1 MEGLGGEQIVK
12 SPEPSFWRGRRV
24 FVTGHTGF
32 KGSWLCLWLHAMGA
46 RVFGYSDCVPT
57 SPSHFETA
65 KITELLVQDTR
76 GDVFCRSA
84 LQAALDTA
92 DAEVVFHLAAQ
103 PLVSIG
109 YQDPVRTFEVNVNGT
124 LNLLECIRRK
134 KTPAAVIVVTSDKCY
149 APAEPSV
156 ALRESDPMGGLDPYS
171 SSKGVAELISACY
184 RYSFFSDQTSSPI
197 RLATV
202 RAGNVIGGGDWATNR
217 LIPDAARQL
226 SQQQSLVLRNP
237 AAIRPWQ
244 HVLEPLSGYMM
255 LAEKLSGA
263 DGGRFAEG
271 WNFGP
276 LASDALPV
284 HQVAEWFADEWG
296 AGEVLVDT
304 RQSIGR
310 ETGVLRLAIDK
321 AMAELGWWPVW
332 SVREAVKRAAS
343 WYRDF
348 YRSPHSDVRTRSLS
362 EIADFSRQA
371 DRSI

>member
-1 MEGLGGEQIVK
+1 MK
-12 SPEPSFWRGRRV
+12 PPEHSFWQGRRV

-32 KGSWLCLWLHAMGA
+32 KGSWLCLWLHNLGA

-65 KITELLVQDTR
+65 RISELLVQDTR
-76 GDVFCRSA
+76 NDVCSRTA
-84 LQAALDTA
+84 LQTAFAAA

-103 PLVSIG
+103 PLVSVG
-109 YQDPVRTFEVNVNGT
+109 YQHPVRTFEVNVNGT
-124 LNLLECIRRK
+124 LNLLECVRQRNS
-134 KTPAAVIVVTSDKCY
+134 PSAVIVVTSDKCY
-149 APAEPSV
+149 APADSSV

-184 RYSFFSDQTSSPI
+184 RYSFFSDSASCPI
-197 RLATV
+197 RVATV

-226 SQQQSLVLRNP
+226 SRKQSLVLRNP
-237 AAIRPWQ
+237 GAIRPWQ
-244 HVLEPLSGYMM
+244 HVLEPLSGYLM
-255 LAEKLSGA
+255 LAEKLSSAEGS
-263 DGGRFAEG
+263 RFAEG

-276 LASDALPV
+276 YASDAVPV
-284 HQVAEWFADEWG
+284 DQVAAWFADAWG

-304 RQSIGR
+304 AQSIGR

-321 AMAELGWWPVW
+321 AMAGLGWRPVW
-332 SVREAVKRAAS
+332 SVRDAVTRAAH

-348 YRSPHSDVRTRSLS
+348 YQTPHSDVRSRSFR
-362 EIADFSRQA
+362 EIADYSRQA
-371 DRSI
+371 ARST

>member
-1 MEGLGGEQIVK
+1 MK
-12 SPEPSFWRGRRV
+12 TPEPSFWQGRRV

-46 RVFGYSDCVPT
+46 KVFGYSDCVPT
-57 SPSHFETA
+57 SPSHFDTA
-65 KITELLVQDTR
+65 RITELLVQDTR
-76 GDVFCRSA
+76 GDVCCRSGM
-84 LQAALDTA
+84 QAALETA

-109 YQDPVRTFEVNVNGT
+109 YQDPVRTFEVNMNGT
-124 LNLLECIRRK
+124 LNLLECVRLR
-134 KTPAAVIVVTSDKCY
+134 KTPATVIVVTSDKCY
-149 APAEPSV
+149 APADPSV

-184 RYSFFSDQTSSPI
+184 RYSFFSAGASGPI

-226 SQQQSLVLRNP
+226 SQKQSLVLRNP

-244 HVLEPLSGYMM
+244 HVLEPLSGYLM
-255 LAEKLSGA
+255 LAEKLSSA
-263 DGGRFAEG
+263 DGCRFAEG

-276 LASDALPV
+276 LASDAVPV
-284 HQVAEWFADEWG
+284 QRVAEWFADAWG
-296 AGEVLVDT
+296 SGEVLVDT
-304 RQSIGR
+304 EQSIGR

-321 AMAELGWWPVW
+321 AMSGLGWRPLW
-332 SVREAVKRAAS
+332 SVRDAVTRAAN
-343 WYRDF
+343 WYRNF
-348 YRSPHSDVRTRSLS
+348 YDSPHSDVRSRSLS

-371 DRSI
+371 DRST

>member
-1 MEGLGGEQIVK
+1 VK
-12 SPEPSFWRGRRV
+12 SPEPSFWQGRRV

-32 KGSWLCLWLHAMGA
+32 KGSWLCLWLHAVGA
-46 RVFGYSDCVPT
+46 KVYGYSDCVPT
-57 SPSHFETA
+57 TPSHFETA

-76 GDVFCRSA
+76 GDVCCRSG
-84 LQAALDTA
+84 LQAALEAA

-109 YQDPVRTFEVNVNGT
+109 YRDPVRTFEVNVNGT
-124 LNLLECIRRK
+124 LNLLECVRLK
-134 KTPAAVIVVTSDKCY
+134 KTPATVIIVTSDKCY
-149 APAEPSV
+149 APADQSV

-171 SSKGVAELISACY
+171 SSKSVAELISACY
-184 RYSFFSDQTSSPI
+184 RYSFFSGGTSGPI
-197 RLATV
+197 RVATV
-202 RAGNVIGGGDWATNR
+202 RAGNVIGGGDWASNR

-226 SQQQSLVLRNP
+226 SQKQSLVLRNP

-244 HVLEPLSGYMM
+244 HVLEPLSGYLM
-255 LAEKLSGA
+255 LAEKLSSA

-276 LASDALPV
+276 LASDAVPV
-284 HQVAEWFADEWG
+284 HQVAEWFADAWG

-304 RQSIGR
+304 GQSIGR

-321 AMAELGWWPVW
+321 AMSGLGWRPVW
-332 SVREAVKRAAS
+332 CVRDAVTRAAN

-348 YRSPHSDVRTRSLS
+348 YDSPRSDVRSRSLS
-362 EIADFSRQA
+362 EIDNFTRQA
-371 DRSI
+371 DRST